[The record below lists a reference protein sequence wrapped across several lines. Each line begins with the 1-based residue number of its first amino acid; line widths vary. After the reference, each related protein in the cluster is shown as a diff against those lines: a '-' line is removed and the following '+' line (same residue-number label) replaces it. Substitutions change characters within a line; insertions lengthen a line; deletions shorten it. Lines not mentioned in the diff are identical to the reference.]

1 MAKKILCPTDLT
13 GNSKDS
19 VGYAFSLA
27 RRNSA
32 QLIIL
37 HITSFPT
44 LSQYPSCELG
54 YFHQWEQFAC
64 RFKADHVFAEGERRV
79 REFIRAKFAAE
90 SDGVEWKPRITL
102 GRVSEEI
109 LLAAFQQEVDLIV
122 LARRKGRKLTRL
134 FTRSVSETVS
144 KNAPCPVLSIDATQ
158 FVRLSLARRVPLLGE
173 IV

>member
-1 MAKKILCPTDLT
+1 MGAIRVQIQSRSPLCGGRTE
-13 GNSKDS
+13 SKRIYS
-19 VGYAFSLA
+19 RQICS
-27 RRNSA
+27 
-32 QLIIL
+32 
-37 HITSFPT
+37 
-44 LSQYPSCELG
+44 
-54 YFHQWEQFAC
+54 
-64 RFKADHVFAEGERRV
+64 
-79 REFIRAKFAAE
+79 E

-134 FTRSVSETVS
+134 FTRSISETVS

>member
-13 GNSKDS
+13 SNSKDS
-19 VGYAFSLA
+19 VAYALSLA

-32 QLIIL
+32 QLIVL

-54 YFHQWEQFAC
+54 HFYQWEQFAR
-64 RFKADHVFAEGERRV
+64 RFKTDHVFAEGERRV
-79 REFIRAKFAAE
+79 REFIREKFAAE
-90 SDGVEWKPRITL
+90 SDGVEWKPRIAL
-102 GRVSEEI
+102 GRVSEGI
-109 LLAAFQQEVDLIV
+109 LLAAFQEEVDLIV
-122 LARRKGRKLTRL
+122 LARRKGSKLTRL
-134 FTRSVSETVS
+134 FTRSISETVS
-144 KNAPCPVLSIDATQ
+144 RNAPCPVLSIDTTQ

>member
-64 RFKADHVFAEGERRV
+64 RFKTDHLFAEGERRV
-79 REFIRAKFAAE
+79 REFIRAKFAA
-90 SDGVEWKPRITL
+90 
-102 GRVSEEI
+102 
-109 LLAAFQQEVDLIV
+109 
-122 LARRKGRKLTRL
+122 
-134 FTRSVSETVS
+134 
-144 KNAPCPVLSIDATQ
+144 
-158 FVRLSLARRVPLLGE
+158 
-173 IV
+173 